1 MASSAA
7 SASMDP
13 LRREL
18 VCRDWTMEKHTSVLE
33 DELMEDAL
41 GQSVTAGSTPA
52 VTARTVNA
60 PIWLQRAYDKI
71 NNDLQS
77 MATVIQK
84 LLSERQDRNHVAPGI
99 VAAYH
104 TLLKQ

>member
-1 MASSAA
+1 MEL
-7 SASMDP
+7 

-33 DELMEDAL
+33 DELMEDAP

-52 VTARTVNA
+52 ITARTVNA
-60 PIWLQRAYDKI
+60 PIWLQRAYVKI

-77 MATVIQK
+77 MAKVIQK
-84 LLSERQDRNHVAPGI
+84 LHSERQDSNHVAPGNI
-99 VAAYH
+99 AAYH
-104 TLLKQ
+104 TLL